1 MSPLRPRVTAA
12 DGTELHAEVTGDGPT
27 VLLIQ
32 GLGYATWGWSR
43 TVPTLAGRFRT
54 VAFDNR
60 GAGRS
65 DKPDEPYS
73 IELLSDDALAVLEA
87 VGEPPAHV
95 VGFSL
100 GGYVALML
108 ARRHPDA
115 VRSLVLLSTSCG
127 GHGSW
132 GLPRAT
138 RAAWEAASTLE
149 PPAYARKTMPL
160 SFAPGWA
167 KQHPAEFDQL
177 LEMRLVHPTPPFAWR
192 HQFEAAERFLEQGI
206 DPRTVAHPT
215 LVVHGTKDRVLPFA
229 NGKLLAARIPGATL
243 LRLEGAGHLAL
254 IERADE
260 VNRAILEFLS

>member
-1 MSPLRPRVTAA
+1 MPSRRPRVLTA
-12 DGTELHAEVTGDGPT
+12 DGTGLHVEVAGHGPT

-43 TVPTLAGRFRT
+43 TVPALAGRFRV

-87 VGEPPAHV
+87 VGETPAHV

-100 GGYVALML
+100 GGYVALTL
-108 ARRHPDA
+108 ARRHPD
-115 VRSLVLLSTSCG
+115 VVGSLVLLSTSCG
-127 GHGSW
+127 GPGSW
-132 GLPRAT
+132 GVPRAT
-138 RAAWEAASTLE
+138 RAVWEAASALE
-149 PPAYARKTMPL
+149 PPAYARKTMPM
-160 SFAPGWA
+160 SFAPGWT
-167 KQHPAEFDQL
+167 KQNPDEFEEL
-177 LEMRLVHPTPPFAWR
+177 LEMRLAHPTPPFAWR
-192 HQFEAAERFLEQGI
+192 HQFEAGERFLQEGI

-215 LVVHGTKDRVLPFA
+215 LVVHGTKDRVLPYA
-229 NGKLLAARIPGATL
+229 NGKLLASRIPRCEL